1 VKTLIFHGLSSLLER
16 RTLKK
21 LLSIA
26 LLAAAFVTFA
36 FISPAMAADSGAGAG
51 VFNANCAVCHMGGN
65 NTVNPAKT
73 LKQGDLDA
81 NGKNTAAAIVTQV
94 TNGNGAMPAFGST
107 LSASDIEN
115 VAAYVLGQAA
125 AGWAG

>member
-1 VKTLIFHGLSSLLER
+1 M
-16 RTLKK
+16 KK

-26 LLAAAFVTFA
+26 LMAITFVTVTFS
-36 FISPAMAADSGAGAG
+36 SPAMAADAGAGAG

-73 LKQGDLDA
+73 LKQDDLSA
-81 NGKNTAAAIVTQV
+81 NGKDTAAAIVTQV
-94 TNGNGAMPAFGST
+94 TNGNGAMPAFSGT

-115 VAAYVLGQAA
+115 VAAYVLGQASS
-125 AGWAG
+125 GWAG

>member
-1 VKTLIFHGLSSLLER
+1 M
-16 RTLKK
+16 KK
-21 LLSIA
+21 LLSITI
-26 LLAAAFVTFA
+26 AAVAWVTFA
-36 FISPAMAADSGAGAG
+36 FGSPAMAADAGAGAG

-73 LKQGDLDA
+73 LKKDVLA
-81 NGKNTAAAIVTQV
+81 ENGKDTAAAIVTQV

-115 VAAYVLGQAA
+115 VAAYVLGQAES
-125 AGWAG
+125 GWAG